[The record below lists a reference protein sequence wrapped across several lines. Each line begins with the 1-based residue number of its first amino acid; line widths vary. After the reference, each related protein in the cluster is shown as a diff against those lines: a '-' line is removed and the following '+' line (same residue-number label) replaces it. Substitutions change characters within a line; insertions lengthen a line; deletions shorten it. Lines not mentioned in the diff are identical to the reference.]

1 MVLDGRCSLMWI
13 FKFVQTKYIESLKL
27 KDYFHSGFVN
37 VKKIFL
43 DGALWREV
51 GT

>member
-13 FKFVQTKYIESLKL
+13 FKFVQTKYIKSLKL
-27 KDYFHSGFVN
+27 KDYFHSEFVN